1 MSDLKLQQDE
11 LELLASYE
19 AEEWKSVKKLK
30 EQKEQN
36 RAYARATF
44 RKDKRVNIRISEK
57 DLLDLQKRA
66 IRQGIPYQTLLYS
79 VLHIIRKRR
88 ADGEIKKHTFTTC
101 TNPLYSSF
109 DLSMPVMNIGHVI
122 VLMLLGGQSRLS
134 PRLQNSI
141 TARLWTRACF
151 AD

>member
-19 AEEWKSVKKLK
+19 AGEWKSVKELK
-30 EQKEQN
+30 EQKEQY

-66 IRQGIPYQTLLYS
+66 IRQGIPYQTLLSS
-79 VLHIIRKRR
+79 VLHKY
-88 ADGEIKKHTFTTC
+88 ANGALTEK
-101 TNPLYSSF
+101 
-109 DLSMPVMNIGHVI
+109 
-122 VLMLLGGQSRLS
+122 
-134 PRLQNSI
+134 
-141 TARLWTRACF
+141 
-151 AD
+151 